1 MSQNL
6 FREVAASLRSFFAL
20 LMDQPQKRRKSI
32 VSHRRSR
39 FESLEGRAMLATD
52 FASIAGIVFKDE
64 TGNGLDPGEEV
75 GNAVV
80 NLYLDDGD
88 GIFEAGQDTLVDT
101 TNTDTVAPNE
111 GNYRFDGLVAGNYF
125 VQQPAQTVGLVS
137 LLQEVS
143 PLIEITPLEAQGT
156 PGTTIDSFVTL
167 DPTVTATFPM
177 GSTDSDFQLAAEVI
191 GGERDLSVELT
202 SNNPADQVTFSGI
215 AGQLEFVSTFT
226 AQGIFVA
233 TYDGTDGDG
242 ATLDPTGLGGVDLTD
257 SGASTSF
264 QLLIGADQP
273 NASATIRVYTTA
285 VDYSEFTVAIP
296 DAPSSE
302 LLFDFADFVDTG
314 AGADF
319 TNVGAIVL
327 TITSL
332 TDGTDGGIAL
342 LRMLGPT
349 VENAD
354 FDNFTP
360 IDLRLEK
367 SVVPTSPNA
376 NQDVTFTITVFN
388 DGTNGATGIVVEDLL
403 PAELLYVSDNGG
415 GAYDEI
421 TGLWTVGNLAAG
433 ASISLEIVA
442 SLTGSAPVD
451 NTAEI
456 IEHDQ
461 FDIDSTP
468 DNNDPL
474 EDDQDTVTVTPA
486 ITDLALT
493 KTVDDTSPN
502 NLQQVQFTITV
513 TNESA
518 VNATGVVVTD
528 QLPAGLTYVSDNGGG
543 AYVSGTGIWTIGNLA
558 AGATATLLVNAQVT
572 ASAPVTNSAEIT
584 AVDQF
589 DLDSTPDNDIPAED
603 DQDSV
608 LLTPNITDL
617 AITKTVDDATPNNQQ
632 VIVFTLS
639 VTNQSAVN
647 ATGVVVTDQLPAG
660 LTYVSD
666 NGAGAYVSGTGLW
679 TIGNLAAGATAVLTI
694 NARVVSSTP
703 SVNTAEITAHDQFD
717 LDSTPD
723 NNDPQEDDQDS
734 QAITPNIADLSLTKT
749 VDDATPDQNQ
759 NIVYT
764 ITIENDGP
772 TDATNVLVTD
782 VLPAGLTF
790 VSSAPSVGTYNQAT
804 GVWTIPSLTNGSSAT
819 LQVTATVTTST
830 VKVNTAQVTAADQ
843 FDSDSTP
850 NNNNAAEDDQDSQTV
865 TPNISDL
872 SVTKTVDNTTPD
884 FNSNVT
890 FTVTLSN
897 AGPAGATDVTVL
909 DLLPAGLTFVSSNP
923 SVGTYN
929 QVTGIWTVPTLASNA
944 SATLTIVATVTSF
957 GTSTNTAQVQ
967 TSDQFDPDSTPGNS
981 LATED
986 DQDSE
991 AITPPRRFSKR
1002 LFLSR

>member
-88 GIFEAGQDTLVDT
+88 GIFETGQDTLVDT